1 MTKEEAEAHGRK
13 YSKSYSKGVWATDF
27 DSMALKTV
35 LKLLLSKFGILS
47 IEMQR
52 AITLDQAE
60 VKGEINTIEDIDS
73 AEVSYVDNPNS
84 ADAKRNAIKEAMQ
97 EAQVVED
104 NH

>member
-1 MTKEEAEAHGRK
+1 
-13 YSKSYSKGVWATDF
+13 
-27 DSMALKTV
+27 
-35 LKLLLSKFGILS
+35 
-47 IEMQR
+47 MQR

-60 VKGEINTIEDIDS
+60 VKGEINTIEDLDS

>member
-1 MTKEEAEAHGRK
+1 
-13 YSKSYSKGVWATDF
+13 
-27 DSMALKTV
+27 MALKTV

-73 AEVSYVDNPNS
+73 VEVSYVDNPNS